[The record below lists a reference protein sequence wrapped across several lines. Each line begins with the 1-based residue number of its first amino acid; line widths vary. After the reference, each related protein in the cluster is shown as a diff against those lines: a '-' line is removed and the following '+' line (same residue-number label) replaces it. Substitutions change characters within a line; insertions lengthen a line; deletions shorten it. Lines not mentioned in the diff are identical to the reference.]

1 MKRTQSRDIGGNAG
15 RGSHW
20 IRDTKRARI
29 YERDGWACVWCKRP
43 VAAKSTACLD
53 HVLPRVLGGTNNA
66 SNLVTACLDC
76 NQRRG
81 DMPAISWAYAEA
93 TRRKREGFFAR
104 DLHSQVGDLAA
115 ATLNRMLEAVTKPLP
130 PARKAKAAA

>member
-1 MKRTQSRDIGGNAG
+1 MAPSKITGGNAG

-20 IRDTKRARI
+20 IRDGKRFRI

-43 VAAKSTACLD
+43 VAAKATACLD
-53 HVLPRVLGGTNNA
+53 HVLPRALGGGNNA

-76 NQRRG
+76 NQRRQ

-93 TRRKREGFFAR
+93 DRQLKLDKALLGMITG
-104 DLHSQVGDLAA
+104 SIGDLAA

-130 PARKAKAAA
+130 PVRKAEAAA